1 SRLLKFEEEGEF
13 LKVVGSF
20 GSNPGQLENPTDI
33 AIGPGGNVWVAGWQ
47 DNRVSEFDKTGKFVQ
62 RFGEQGSG
70 NGQFEHP
77 DAIDVDEKG
86 NVWVLDEGNSR
97 VEHFNEKG
105 KYLGKFGT
113 EGSGEGQFGFHYPT
127 GIATDSEEGIWVADG
142 LNNRVQG
149 WARGVPK
156 ATTESATAVEATLA
170 TLNATVNPEGRATSY
185 WFEYGKTTSYGTKIP
200 ASPASVGSGTSNVAV
215 SQTPKGLSEST
226 EYHFRVVAESE
237 AGTSKG
243 ADKTFTTLASSPS
256 DGFHFVHDV
265 DGRLKAAI
273 NPEGETATYGWDA
286 AGNLLSVSRKP
297 SSELS
302 IIQLNPGSGDVG
314 ETIEIEG
321 TGFSSTPESDTVEF
335 NGTPATVVEASP
347 WSLSVEVPEGAST
360 GTVTVETPNAGPAS
374 SPEEFTIG
382 NTSGPSIS

>member
-226 EYHFRVVAESE
+226 EYHFRVVAESV

-243 ADKTFTTLASSPS
+243 ADKTFTTWPNFSFAFGKGGSGKGQLDHPAGIAIDSKG
-256 DGFHFVHDV
+256 DLWVV
-265 DGRLKAAI
+265 DMENARVEEFNREGDFIFEFGKKGSGKGQFTYPAGIAI
-273 NPEGETATYGWDA
+273 DSKGNVWVADAFNNRVEKFDEEGEF
-286 AGNLLSVSRKP
+286 LF
-297 SSELS
+297 ELK
-302 IIQLNPGSGDVG
+302 
-314 ETIEIEG
+314 
-321 TGFSSTPESDTVEF
+321 
-335 NGTPATVVEASP
+335 EASIK
-347 WSLSVEVPEGAST
+347 EGQ
-360 GTVTVETPNAGPAS
+360 
-374 SPEEFTIG
+374 F
-382 NTSGPSIS
+382 